1 MSSNDSILSWKD
13 SPVRPNLN
21 KRSDGSTRGRIWG
34 TKFQEIYKGCRNK
47 YITLNDNRCKHIPQ
61 EPKVKV
67 RYARTQKTGR
77 EFFKEMQM
85 EVSGKKNKKRKE
97 IVLVYICT
105 NIAWSPK
112 STQKSFL
119 VGQKMSASLR
129 LCEFTSCMRALENAA
144 ISDRPR

>member
-1 MSSNDSILSWKD
+1 MTSGVNGSKVSKSIRGEAHLFIKDLYKNKQMSSNDSILSWKD

-47 YITLNDNRCKHIPQ
+47 YITLNDNRCKHIPE

-67 RYARTQKTGR
+67 RYSRTQKTGR

-112 STQKSFL
+112 ST
-119 VGQKMSASLR
+119 
-129 LCEFTSCMRALENAA
+129 
-144 ISDRPR
+144 